1 MWPANVSSSHIVT
14 FIIVALLMSLG
25 VAALVNRNPSLI
37 GMSGIVYVI
46 PTVVAIAL
54 NILHHKAV
62 SNVYQPVFSGTTKQ
76 SILFA
81 ILYPAAF
88 VIVIAAIALA
98 SGKAA
103 FASGNLP
110 SMLEMLAALVFTIL
124 LMVMAFGEEYGW
136 RGFLLPAL
144 AARYGQLR
152 ATIIVGLIW
161 AMYHLPADILVNKGS
176 ANPWLACLVQVASVF
191 IMAFPLSYCYF
202 QTKGS
207 IAGVILFRAIW
218 DIAHILVLGSENSE
232 ARTVLAGNYTLFNII
247 PLDLALGVIAA
258 IAFACILARN
268 DVAANEKA

>member
-1 MWPANVSSSHIVT
+1 
-14 FIIVALLMSLG
+14 
-25 VAALVNRNPSLI
+25 
-37 GMSGIVYVI
+37 
-46 PTVVAIAL
+46 
-54 NILHHKAV
+54 
-62 SNVYQPVFSGTTKQ
+62 
-76 SILFA
+76 
-81 ILYPAAF
+81 
-88 VIVIAAIALA
+88 
-98 SGKAA
+98 
-103 FASGNLP
+103 
-110 SMLEMLAALVFTIL
+110 MLEMLAALVFTIL

-232 ARTVLAGNYTLFNII
+232 ARTVLAGNYTLFII
-247 PLDLALGVIAA
+247 PLDLALGVFC
-258 IAFACILARN
+258 IAFAILRN
-268 DVAANEKA
+268 DVAAKEKPDSLGIRLHLSLNPP